1 MAERGF
7 GMLQEFS
14 DDNDLINL
22 FFIRLKTFL
31 CL

>member
-14 DDNDLINL
+14 DDNVLIYL